1 MEPFNTNI
9 ATLIVLTAVI
19 ITIAFIII
27 VAFYIGRALGRQKS
41 EIKQEEDN
49 ERRISF
55 WQISFL

>member
-1 MEPFNTNI
+1 MEQFNTNI

-41 EIKQEEDN
+41 EIKHEEDN
-49 ERRISF
+49 KRRICF